1 MMNYSQKKEYVYNR
15 LKQLAGAKQPITY
28 GQLLREMDIEPR
40 ESWEK
45 NRHQELRYIMGKISS
60 EEYEKG
66 SPLLSALVIH
76 KEGDQLPGKGFF
88 VGLFEQIG
96 KQPIYDPDQRLGF
109 WVNEVNALYE
119 KWKPEK

>member
-1 MMNYSQKKEYVYNR
+1 MMNYGPKKEYAYNR
-15 LKQLAGAKQPITY
+15 LKELAGAKQTITY
-28 GQLLREMDIEPR
+28 GRLLREMDIDPI

-45 NRHQELRYIMGKISS
+45 NRHQELIDILCKISS

-66 SPLLSALVIH
+66 NPLLSALVIH

-96 KQPIYDPDQRLGF
+96 KQPIYGPDQRLAF

-119 KWKPEK
+119 KWKTEK